1 MKSILFDIFLVIIL
15 VMING
20 LFVALE
26 YAIIKV
32 RKSEIETDYN
42 AKGTLRKKFL
52 KNVKDNLDKYISA
65 LQVGITLVNVL
76 LGWIGE
82 DSFGK
87 IFGSVFTVIGL
98 GAIIPSSISSI
109 MGILLITF
117 VTVSFGELAPK
128 MIAIQYPMQVSMW
141 LSFPLKIIYT
151 IFKPMIIVLNFSANG
166 FIRLIGLKPITKEE
180 IHHSEQEIRYLISEG
195 RKTGVIDSTEHQLIE
210 KIFDFNDKLARDI
223 MVSRNNIVALNIDD
237 NRDLIIQK
245 VIDEGY
251 SRVPVFKDTID
262 NIIGII
268 YSKDLISAAEFRE
281 LIVLTDI
288 LRPAYF
294 VPETKQIGEI
304 LKDFQKKRIH
314 LGIAVNEHGNVEG
327 LITLEDIIEEIVGEI
342 EDEYDIDTRNV
353 QKDKLGI
360 FLVNPLITIE
370 EFNQKFKSDIPVDND
385 DYHTLSGFLQMVTGH
400 VPEIYERV
408 DYKEFVF
415 TIMKKSGNRL
425 LQVKVQRMINK

>member
-1 MKSILFDIFLVIIL
+1 MFDIFLVAVL
-15 VMING
+15 VMINA

-32 RKSEIETDYN
+32 RKSEIETDSN
-42 AKGTLRKKFL
+42 EKDSLRKRYL
-52 KNVKDNLDKYISA
+52 RNVKDNIDKYISA
-65 LQVGITLVNVL
+65 AQVGITLVNVL

-82 DSFGK
+82 DSFGR
-87 IFGSVFTVIGL
+87 IFGSLFNLIGF
-98 GAIIPSSISSI
+98 GNAIPGSVSSIL
-109 MGILLITF
+109 GILLITF
-117 VTVSFGELAPK
+117 VTVAFGELAPK
-128 MIAIQYPMQVSMW
+128 MIAIQYPLQISMW
-141 LSFPLKIIYT
+141 LSFPLKIVYT
-151 IFKPMIIVLNFSANG
+151 IFKPMIIILNFSANG
-166 FIRLIGLKPITKEE
+166 FIRLIGLKPITKED
-180 IHHSEQEIRYLISEG
+180 IHHSEREIRYLISEG

-223 MVSRNNIVALNIDD
+223 MVSRNNIVAINIDD
-237 NRDLIIQK
+237 NRETIIQK

-251 SRVPVFKDTID
+251 SRVPVYKDSID

-288 LRPAYF
+288 LRPVYF

-314 LGIAVNEHGNVEG
+314 LGIVVNEHGNVEG

-360 FLVNPLITIE
+360 FLVNPIISIE
-370 EFNQKFKSDIPVDND
+370 EFNQKFKSDIPIDND
-385 DYHTLSGFLQMVTGH
+385 DYHTLSGFLQKVTGH

-415 TIMKKSGNRL
+415 TIMKKTGNRL

>member
-1 MKSILFDIFLVIIL
+1 MKSILFDIFLVALL

-32 RKSEIETDYN
+32 RKSEIETDSN
-42 AKGTLRKKFL
+42 EKDSLRKRYL
-52 KNVKDNLDKYISA
+52 RNVKDNLDKYISA
-65 LQVGITLVNVL
+65 AQVGITLVNVL

-82 DSFGK
+82 DSFGRL
-87 IFGSVFTVIGL
+87 FGSLFSMVGL
-98 GAIIPSSISSI
+98 GSIIPASVSSIA
-109 MGILLITF
+109 GILLITF
-117 VTVSFGELAPK
+117 ITVAFGELAPK
-128 MIAIQYPMQVSMW
+128 MIAIQYPLQISMW

-151 IFKPMIIVLNFSANG
+151 IFKPMIIVLNISANG
-166 FIRLIGLKPITKEE
+166 FIRLMGLKPITKED
-180 IHHSEQEIRYLISEG
+180 IHHSEREIRYLISEG

-223 MVSRNNIVALNIDD
+223 MVSRNNIVAINIDD
-237 NRDLIIQK
+237 TRDAIIQR

-251 SRVPVFKDTID
+251 SRVPVYKDSID

-288 LRPAYF
+288 IRPVYF

-314 LGIAVNEHGNVEG
+314 LGIVVNEHGNVEG

-360 FLVNPLITIE
+360 FLVNPIISIE
-370 EFNQKFKSDIPVDND
+370 EFNQKFKSDIPIDND
-385 DYHTLSGFLQMVTGH
+385 DYHTLSGFLQKVTGH

>member
-1 MKSILFDIFLVIIL
+1 MFDIFLVALL

-32 RKSEIETDYN
+32 RKSEIETDSN
-42 AKGTLRKKFL
+42 EKDSLRKRYL
-52 KNVKDNLDKYISA
+52 RNVKDNLDKYISA
-65 LQVGITLVNVL
+65 AQVGITLVNVL

-82 DSFGK
+82 DSFGRL
-87 IFGSVFTVIGL
+87 FGSLFSMVGL
-98 GAIIPSSISSI
+98 GSIIPASVSSIA
-109 MGILLITF
+109 GILLITF
-117 VTVSFGELAPK
+117 ITVAFGELAPK
-128 MIAIQYPMQVSMW
+128 MIAIQYPLQISMW

-151 IFKPMIIVLNFSANG
+151 IFKPMIIVLNISANG
-166 FIRLIGLKPITKEE
+166 FIRLMGLKPITKED
-180 IHHSEQEIRYLISEG
+180 IHHSEREIRYLISEG

-223 MVSRNNIVALNIDD
+223 MVSRNNIVAINIDD
-237 NRDLIIQK
+237 TRDAIIQR

-251 SRVPVFKDTID
+251 SRVPVYKDSID

-288 LRPAYF
+288 IRPVYF

-314 LGIAVNEHGNVEG
+314 LGIVVNEHGNVEG

-360 FLVNPLITIE
+360 FLVNPIISIE
-370 EFNQKFKSDIPVDND
+370 EFNQKFKSDIPIDND
-385 DYHTLSGFLQMVTGH
+385 DYHTLSGFLQKVTGH

>member
-1 MKSILFDIFLVIIL
+1 MKSILFDIFLVAVL
-15 VMING
+15 VMINA

-32 RKSEIETDYN
+32 RKSEIETDSN
-42 AKGTLRKKFL
+42 EKDSLRKRYL
-52 KNVKDNLDKYISA
+52 RNVKDNIDKYISA
-65 LQVGITLVNVL
+65 AQVGITLVNVL

-82 DSFGK
+82 DSFGR
-87 IFGSVFTVIGL
+87 IFGSFFNLIGF
-98 GAIIPSSISSI
+98 GNAIPGSVSSIL
-109 MGILLITF
+109 GILLITF
-117 VTVSFGELAPK
+117 VTVAFGELAPK
-128 MIAIQYPMQVSMW
+128 MIAIQYPLQISMW
-141 LSFPLKIIYT
+141 LSFPLKIVYT
-151 IFKPMIIVLNFSANG
+151 IFKPMIIILNFSANG
-166 FIRLIGLKPITKEE
+166 FIRLIGLKPITKED
-180 IHHSEQEIRYLISEG
+180 IHHSEREIRYLISEG

-223 MVSRNNIVALNIDD
+223 MVSRNNIVAINIDD
-237 NRDLIIQK
+237 NRETIIQK

-251 SRVPVFKDTID
+251 SRVPVYKDSID

-288 LRPAYF
+288 LRPVYF

-314 LGIAVNEHGNVEG
+314 LGIVVNEHGNVEG

-360 FLVNPLITIE
+360 FLVNPIISIE
-370 EFNQKFKSDIPVDND
+370 EFNQKFKSDIPIDND
-385 DYHTLSGFLQMVTGH
+385 DYHTLSGFLQKVTGH

-415 TIMKKSGNRL
+415 TIMKKTGNRL